1 MVSSPQGLGPG
12 YLLAS
17 LQPTGLR
24 RVARPRNIAD
34 HRRTGGELEVAAN
47 RRNGTVAPEPALV
60 GLLAASRGHPRTVL
74 PTVASVV
81 TTVAALYFGREVF
94 LPIAVALLLTF
105 AIAPVVSWLK
115 RLGVP
120 RVAAVIASVA
130 GAFAALSLFSFIVAT
145 QVSDLAQN
153 ITIYQ
158 YNILTK
164 VRAMKE
170 TGLGGG
176 IISQVSSVIERVGQE
191 IDRQEPQLPSAAEQP
206 KRDPIPVEVV
216 SHEKPLEVLQN
227 LIGPMISPLSSAGL
241 VIIVVIFMLMEREDL
256 RDRFIR
262 LVGYGDLHRTTQ
274 ALQDAGKRVGQYLL
288 MQLVVNAIYAVPITI
303 GLWVLGIPN
312 ALLWGL
318 LALALRF
325 VPYIGPIIGAL
336 LPLFL
341 ALAVAPGWSLLLWT
355 AALFIIVELVTGN
368 VIEPW
373 LYGSHTGLSP
383 LAIIVAAIFWTWL
396 WGPIGLVLSTPLTVC
411 LVVLGRHVPQFEFLD
426 VLFGNEPVLEPHA
439 RLYQRL
445 LAGDPEE
452 ATDHAEE
459 MLEDKYLFEFYGKVA
474 IPALLLGEQ
483 DRERGVMDEEQRRQV
498 ADSALTLVANLDD
511 SAQQEAGEEE
521 DQEAEKAAQGQP
533 AEKKLEDSSGGA
545 DEEVDLPDG
554 LGIAVLCAG
563 GRGELDDAAAAMLA
577 QVLEVQGAE
586 ATRASFAELE
596 PSAIHRLDLSALDCV
611 AIGFLNRQSAQHAR
625 FMVRRLKRLKAK
637 LRVGIVFW
645 SEVGNTDEAAAAEL
659 AGTLNADFVAFG
671 MVDAVTGALSRKAA
685 VALKPAHRRRQP
697 ARRKQLQAAE

>member
-1 MVSSPQGLGPG
+1 M
-12 YLLAS
+12 
-17 LQPTGLR
+17 
-24 RVARPRNIAD
+24 
-34 HRRTGGELEVAAN
+34 VAAN
-47 RRNGTVAPEPALV
+47 RDNGVGAPEPRLAS
-60 GLLAASRGHPRTVL
+60 LLAASRGHPRTVV

-120 RVAAVIASVA
+120 RIAAVIASVA
-130 GAFAALSLFSFIVAT
+130 GAFAALSLFSFVVAT

-153 ITIYQ
+153 IPVYQ
-158 YNILTK
+158 INILTK
-164 VRAMKE
+164 VRALKE
-170 TGLGGG
+170 NGFGGG
-176 IISQVSSVIERVGQE
+176 IISRLGGVIERVGQE
-191 IDRQEPQLPSAAEQP
+191 IDRQEPQLPSASGQP

-227 LIGPMISPLSSAGL
+227 LIGTLISPLSSAGL

-288 MQLVVNAIYAVPITI
+288 MQLVVNTIYAIPITI

-325 VPYIGPIIGAL
+325 VPYIGPVIGAL

-341 ALAVAPGWSLLLWT
+341 ALAVAPGWSLLLGT
-355 AALFIIVELVTGN
+355 ATLFIVVELVTGN
-368 VIEPW
+368 VVEPW

-445 LAGDPEE
+445 LAGDPDE

-459 MLEDKYLFEFYGKVA
+459 ILEDKYLFEFYGEVA

-483 DRERGVMDEEQRRQV
+483 DRERGVMEGEQRRQV
-498 ADSALTLVANLDD
+498 AGSAMMLVANLGD
-511 SAQQEAGEEE
+511 SALEEAEEE
-521 DQEAEKAAQGQP
+521 EAEQVAVADAKAKGAKTPENGTDK
-533 AEKKLEDSSGGA
+533 ATGKGLEKPSELPEQAPEKRAADARPEDGGK
-545 DEEVDLPDG
+545 EEVDLPDG
-554 LGIAVLCAG
+554 SGFSVICAG

-577 QVLEVQGAE
+577 QVLEVQGA
-586 ATRASFAELE
+586 AAARASFADLE
-596 PSAIHRLDLSALDCV
+596 PSAVRHLDLESADCV
-611 AIGFLNRQSAQHAR
+611 VIGFLNRQSTQHAR
-625 FMVRRLKRLKAK
+625 FIVRRLKRLKGK

-645 SEVGNTDEAAAAEL
+645 SEVGNADRAAAAEL
-659 AGTLNADFVAFG
+659 AATLNADFVAFG
-671 MVDAVTGALSRKAA
+671 MVDAVTGALSSKAA
-685 VALKPAHRRRQP
+685 VALKAAHRRRQP

>member
-1 MVSSPQGLGPG
+1 MA
-12 YLLAS
+12 AS
-17 LQPTGLR
+17 
-24 RVARPRNIAD
+24 
-34 HRRTGGELEVAAN
+34 
-47 RRNGTVAPEPALV
+47 RRNGVGGASEPRLAS
-60 GLLAASRGHPRTVL
+60 LLAASRGHPRTVL

-81 TTVAALYFGREVF
+81 TSVAALYFGREVF

-115 RLGVP
+115 RAGVP
-120 RVAAVIASVA
+120 RIAAVIASVA
-130 GAFAALSLFSFIVAT
+130 GAFAALSLFTFVVAT

-153 ITIYQ
+153 IPVYQ
-158 YNILTK
+158 INILTK
-164 VRAMKE
+164 VRALKE
-170 TGLGGG
+170 NGLGGG
-176 IISQVSSVIERVGQE
+176 IISRLSGVIERVGQE
-191 IDRQEPQLPSAAEQP
+191 IDRQEPQLPSAAEAP

-227 LIGPMISPLSSAGL
+227 LIGPLISPLASAGL

-288 MQLVVNAIYAVPITI
+288 MQLVVNIIYAVPITI

-325 VPYIGPIIGAL
+325 VPYIGPIVGAL

-355 AALFIIVELVTGN
+355 AALFIVVELVTGN

-439 RLYQRL
+439 RMYQRL
-445 LAGDPEE
+445 LAGDPDE

-459 MLEDKYLFEFYGKVA
+459 ILEEKYLFQFYDQVA

-483 DRERGVMDEEQRRQV
+483 DRGRGVMDDEQRRQV
-498 ADSALTLVANLDD
+498 ADSAMTLVANLDD
-511 SAQQEAGEEE
+511 SAQQEAEEE
-521 DQEAEKAAQGQP
+521 ETEQPPAGEKATDRKASEKKAGEKKAGEP
-533 AEKKLEDSSGGA
+533 AEESA
-545 DEEVDLPDG
+545 DEEDLDLPDG
-554 LGIAVLCAG
+554 SGITVLCSG

-577 QVLEVQGAE
+577 QVLEVQG
-586 ATRASFAELE
+586 TSVSKASFADLE
-596 PSAIHRLDLSALDCV
+596 PSAIRRLDLGATDAV
-611 AIGFLNRQSAQHAR
+611 VIGFLNRQSSQHAR
-625 FMVRRLKRLKAK
+625 FMVRRLKRIKPK

-645 SEVGNTDEAAAAEL
+645 SEVGNGDGEAAAEL

-671 MVDAVTGALSRKAA
+671 MVDAVTGALSKRAA
-685 VALKPAHRRRQP
+685 VTLKPAHRRRQP
-697 ARRKQLQAAE
+697 ARRKQLQAAQ